1 MTEPAPDRV
10 ELAPEAARDLAAIVD
25 YLAEHNPRAAA
36 AWTDDFRDA
45 LALLA
50 SHAPR
55 LDGPSVRF
63 LDGTSVR
70 RWPVLPAVLFYQRA
84 PGVLRVAR
92 VYHHAREPLT
102 RE

>member
-1 MTEPAPDRV
+1 MTEPAPDCV
-10 ELAPEAARDLAAIVD
+10 EIAPEAARDLAAIVD
-25 YLAEHNPRAAA
+25 HMAEHNPRAAA
-36 AWTDDFRDA
+36 TWTDDFRDA

-50 SHAPR
+50 SLAPR

-63 LDGTSVR
+63 LDGTPVR
-70 RWPVLPAVLFYQRA
+70 RWPVLPAVMFYQRT